1 VTGHRP
7 PWPDEGASL
16 VGVGVG
22 PGDPSLVT
30 LWAVRVLETADV
42 VIAPSTAE
50 GSEGRA
56 EAVVR
61 SAVPSVTC
69 ERVVFV
75 MEVDTGA
82 RNEALA
88 VVVARVVAH
97 LDAGRRVAFVTLG
110 DPNVYS
116 TFSAVSEGVTAMRPD
131 AQVSTVPGIMA
142 FQELASRSSTVLV
155 DGDESLV
162 LVPAHIT
169 LGAVVQEAMY
179 DDEVALVVY
188 KGGRRI
194 GALAAEAKEAD
205 RLGRAVLG
213 ELLGLP
219 GERIELLAEA
229 VENGRRVSYLSTA
242 IFPPVRDRVVDVDME
257 AEATLAAAIRSIDE
271 QFEERG
277 ARVRGDLRLVDD
289 GARSQQGPDDDGA
302 KTDRPPGAGRP

>member
-1 VTGHRP
+1 MTEQRLV
-7 PWPDEGASL
+7 WPEGGAAL

-30 LWAVRVLETADV
+30 LRAVQVLETADV
-42 VIAPSTAE
+42 VIAPTTSE

-61 SAVPSVTC
+61 NAVSSVTC

-82 RNEALA
+82 RNDALA
-88 VVVARVVAH
+88 AVVGRVVAH

-116 TFSAVSEGVTAMRPD
+116 TFSSLADGVTASRPD
-131 AQVSTVPGIMA
+131 AQVTTVPGIMA
-142 FQELASRSSTVLV
+142 FQELASRSQTVLV
-155 DGDESLV
+155 DGQESLV
-162 LVPAHIT
+162 LVPAHVT
-169 LGAVVQEAMY
+169 LGAVVGEAMY
-179 DDEVALVVY
+179 DDDVALVVY

-194 GALAAEAKEAD
+194 AALAEEAD
-205 RLGRAVLG
+205 EAERLGNAVLG

-219 GERIELLAEA
+219 GERIGPLAEA
-229 VENGRRVSYLSTA
+229 VESGRPVSYLSTA
-242 IFPPVRDRVVDVDME
+242 IFPPVRDRVVDTE

-271 QFEERG
+271 QVGKRG
-277 ARVRGDLRLVDD
+277 AGVRAGLRVVGD
-289 GARSQQGPDDDGA
+289 GAGSSEGTADDAA
-302 KTDRPPGAGRP
+302 KNDRPPGSGRP